1 MDQNIFDNLPVEIFI
16 YIMNKLESPNL
27 FFCSKKYLE
36 LLPLS
41 NYHNNIVCINKKD
54 QKNILKIS
62 VENGYLN
69 VLKYINWLKKYKN
82 HLVKH
87 IKFNYDKNVLLK
99 ISLKSG
105 NEEMIKYISSHYFP
119 YGIEKEH
126 LIKLIKY
133 SNIKIIKPLFKDFI
147 KYKNHCRTC
156 IFNSIFPCL
165 CSGICNC
172 RCIKETCLSNTIFL
186 DYLIPASLK
195 YGNFSAFKYFYKINK
210 FIKKDSFLFL
220 KLACEF
226 GHLKI
231 VKYLVKKSVKYDS
244 DNYFVIQLA
253 LSKRHYH
260 IAQYLLS
267 LINTSS
273 NKNIKNIS
281 WLDILDEIIY
291 NGQHDKIK
299 DILISKKAVTLF
311 KNYNNTEIIKEVIYK
326 KNIFL
331 RICKNITIERHKNI
345 IDLVISNWN
354 KKYIE
359 KLLKYCSKNLN
370 HKTKEYILN
379 KRIKIFN

>member
-1 MDQNIFDNLPVEIFI
+1 MDRNIFDNLPVEIFI

-36 LLPLS
+36 FLPLS

-69 VLKYINWLKKYKN
+69 VLKYINWLNECKN
-82 HLVKH
+82 PSAKH
-87 IKFNYDKNVLLK
+87 IKFNYDKNVLFK

-119 YGIEKEH
+119 RGIEKEH
-126 LIKLIKY
+126 LTKLIKY
-133 SNIKIIKPLFKDFI
+133 CNVKTIRPLFENF
-147 KYKNHCRTC
+147 CRYNISCTKC
-156 IFNSIFPCL
+156 NLNSIFPLCFCKKTCDCL
-165 CSGICNC
+165 CNKMCDY
-172 RCIKETCLSNTIFL
+172 NTIFL

-291 NGQHDKIK
+291 NGHNDKIK

-331 RICKNITIERHKNI
+331 HICKNITIERHKNI
-345 IDLVISNWN
+345 IDLIISNWN
-354 KKYIE
+354 KKYID
-359 KLLKYCSKNLN
+359 KLLKYCKKNLN
-370 HKTKEYILN
+370 HKTIEYIMN
-379 KRIKIFN
+379 KTNKNF

>member
-1 MDQNIFDNLPVEIFI
+1 MDQNIFDNLPVEILI
-16 YIMNKLESPNL
+16 YIMKKLKSPNF

-69 VLKYINWLKKYKN
+69 ILKYIDWLN
-82 HLVKH
+82 ECENPLAKH
-87 IKFNYDKNVLLK
+87 IKFNCDRNILLK

-105 NEEMIKYISSHYFP
+105 NNEIIKYISSHYFP
-119 YGIEKEH
+119 RGIEKEY
-126 LIKLIKY
+126 LVKLIKY
-133 SNIKIIKPLFKDFI
+133 CGINTIKPLFKNFY
-147 KYKNHCRTC
+147 KYNISCTRC
-156 IFNSIFPCL
+156 ILDSMVPCF
-165 CSGICNC
+165 CDGICNC
-172 RCIKETCLSNTIFL
+172 QCVKEICDYNTIFL

-195 YGNFSAFKYFYKINK
+195 YGNFGAFKYFYKKNK
-210 FIKKDSFLFL
+210 FVKKDSFLFL

-231 VKYLVKKSVKYDS
+231 VKYLVKKSVKYDNY
-244 DNYFVIQLA
+244 NYFVIQLA
-253 LSKRHYH
+253 LSKKHYR
-260 IAQYLLS
+260 IAKYLLS

-291 NGQHDKIK
+291 NGHNDKIK
-299 DILISKKAVTLF
+299 DIVISKKAVTLF
-311 KNYNNTEIIKEVIYK
+311 KNYNNTEIIKEIIYK

-331 RICKNITIERHKNI
+331 HMCKNITIERHKNI
-345 IDLVISNWN
+345 LDLIILNWN
-354 KKYIE
+354 KKYID
-359 KLLKYCSKNLN
+359 KLLKYCSKNLD
-370 HKTKEYILN
+370 HKTVEYIMN
-379 KRIKIFN
+379 KTIK